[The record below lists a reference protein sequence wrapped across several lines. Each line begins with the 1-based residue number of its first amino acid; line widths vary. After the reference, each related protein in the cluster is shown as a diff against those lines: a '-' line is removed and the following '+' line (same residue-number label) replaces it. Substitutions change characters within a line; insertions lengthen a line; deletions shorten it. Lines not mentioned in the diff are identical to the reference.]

1 MTTTDILGGF
11 TDGVAYKTPCR
22 VATTGDLGTS
32 LIGLLTID
40 GNVLEDGDRVLVWK
54 QADAT
59 TNGIYSASS
68 GAWSRVSDFNNTS
81 AVAIGTQVYVAGGAL
96 YANTIFVVQSGP
108 ITFGETAVVFAPWQL
123 SVNQVPLSALL
134 PPACVLGFAG
144 PTPPA
149 GFLLPAGQSVAQ
161 ATYPALCSALGA
173 TVVAGMF
180 TLPDYRGRVLAG
192 ADNMGGSAAGRLTS
206 YTLGTTGGEQTHTL
220 SSTEMPAHSHPVTD
234 PGHNHTLTDP
244 HHSHAPNGGG
254 NFISTGVGGVPAS
267 NYPNYNWS
275 QYSTTAAAST
285 GITQAAATT
294 GVTTNSV
301 GGGAAHNNVQPTAAV
316 NWIIKF

>member
-68 GAWSRVSDFNNTS
+68 GAWARVSDFNNTS

-108 ITFGETAVVFAPWQL
+108 ITFGETAIVFAPWQL
-123 SVNQVPLSALL
+123 SVNQIPLSALL

-173 TVVAGMF
+173 AVVAGMF

-220 SSTEMPAHSHPVTD
+220 GSTEMPAHSHPVTD

-244 HHSHAPNGGG
+244 GHHHTVPLQN
-254 NFISTGVGGVPAS
+254 TGPTAGTG
-267 NYPNYNWS
+267 NWS
-275 QYSTTAAAST
+275 SGSGMVTGNSTT